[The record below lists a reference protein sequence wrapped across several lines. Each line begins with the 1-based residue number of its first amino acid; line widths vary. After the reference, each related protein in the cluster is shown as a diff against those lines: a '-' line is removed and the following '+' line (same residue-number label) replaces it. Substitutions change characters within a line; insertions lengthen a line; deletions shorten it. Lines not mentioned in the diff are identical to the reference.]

1 MNFRKIIIGT
11 ANFGMSYGIE
21 NKKTSIVQIKKILDY
36 SKKIGINTI
45 DTAPGYLDAQK
56 KLSKN
61 NMKSWKVITKISSI
75 PKKTKNIEA
84 YVLKNFFTSLKT
96 LNIKR
101 INTVLVHDE
110 QDVFDINKGKK
121 IFKALHYLKKKKFIN
136 RIGVSI
142 YDPFKLFKIIGNYN
156 IDVVQCP
163 LNVFDRRL
171 IYSGILKKLKINK
184 IKLHLRSIFLQGLLL
199 KEIKDLPK
207 KFLRNKD
214 LNNFK
219 NLILKNN
226 LTNLEACLSALEN
239 IDYEKIVIGVNNV
252 EQLKEIVNCRNNI
265 LLKKID
271 LNIKSKNIIDPR
283 KWSKFKTIK

>member
-1 MNFRKIIIGT
+1 MHI
-11 ANFGMSYGIE
+11 
-21 NKKTSIVQIKKILDY
+21 
-36 SKKIGINTI
+36 
-45 DTAPGYLDAQK
+45 
-56 KLSKN
+56 
-61 NMKSWKVITKISSI
+61 
-75 PKKTKNIEA
+75 
-84 YVLKNFFTSLKT
+84 
-96 LNIKR
+96 
-101 INTVLVHDE
+101 
-110 QDVFDINKGKK
+110 
-121 IFKALHYLKKKKFIN
+121 
-136 RIGVSI
+136 
-142 YDPFKLFKIIGNYN
+142 
-156 IDVVQCP
+156 
-163 LNVFDRRL
+163 
-171 IYSGILKKLKINK
+171 
-184 IKLHLRSIFLQGLLL
+184 RSIFLQGLLL

-207 KFLRNKD
+207 KFLKNKD